1 LFGTPQWLALAFV
14 VLFVTFLSYLFT
26 VYGLSELGPSVTG
39 AYIYTQP
46 VFATI
51 IAMVF
56 AGEHF
61 TIIKGAAAVLIFSG
75 VYLVNRKK
83 AI

>member
-1 LFGTPQWLALAFV
+1 
-14 VLFVTFLSYLFT
+14 
-26 VYGLSELGPSVTG
+26 
-39 AYIYTQP
+39 
-46 VFATI
+46 
-51 IAMVF
+51 MVF